1 MRKILSFLLWM
12 LSCRG
17 KKCYMVLPLLVSCK
31 SIPIV
36 SSKTEAPIISSI
48 PTVTDIGTGCDP
60 TLSLIGA
67 ACCVAG
73 IALLVITKGMMG
85 WRPVFGGVA
94 FVVIN
99 YAMCKYAAYFFI
111 PAAIVTGAI
120 SLAWGWKVVS
130 RIINDDS
137 IKLGEMKL

>member
-1 MRKILSFLLWM
+1 M
-12 LSCRG
+12 
-17 KKCYMVLPLLVSCK
+17 
-31 SIPIV
+31 
-36 SSKTEAPIISSI
+36 
-48 PTVTDIGTGCDP
+48 GTGCDP